1 MGDRAR
7 QFFDEAERRGG
18 LVAKMRLASVA
29 QITSTEAAAL
39 EDTPELVQRL
49 AEASSKVLEGS
60 AVRAE
65 RRDPTLETR
74 PMQSDARVLR
84 RYLATCVELISQRAL
99 FLGDVQSTVRRIDEA
114 ASEALD
120 VARVSVWF
128 LDEHRTKIT
137 CADLFERAERRHSA
151 GTELFAK
158 DFAPYFHALTT
169 ERTIAAHDAQSDGR
183 TSCFTPSYLRP
194 LGIGAML
201 DVPIWHGSKMVGV
214 VCHEHL
220 GGPRTWTADEE
231 SFAYVV
237 ANLVALSL
245 DQRAAHR

>member
-1 MGDRAR
+1 LGDRAR

-99 FLGDVQSTVRRIDEA
+99 F
-114 ASEALD
+114 
-120 VARVSVWF
+120 
-128 LDEHRTKIT
+128 
-137 CADLFERAERRHSA
+137 
-151 GTELFAK
+151 
-158 DFAPYFHALTT
+158 
-169 ERTIAAHDAQSDGR
+169 
-183 TSCFTPSYLRP
+183 
-194 LGIGAML
+194 
-201 DVPIWHGSKMVGV
+201 
-214 VCHEHL
+214 
-220 GGPRTWTADEE
+220 PR
-231 SFAYVV
+231 
-237 ANLVALSL
+237 
-245 DQRAAHR
+245 